1 MSVYHKSP
9 FLGLRETG
17 VWKIMPPS
25 TGHLHHVFK
34 PLVLDFK
41 FEIPNALCYWYP
53 EQVIFSKI

>member
-9 FLGLRETG
+9 FFRAYKNRRMENYAPLN
-17 VWKIMPPS
+17 WY
-25 TGHLHHVFK
+25 LHHVFQ

-41 FEIPNALCYWYP
+41 FEIPNALCYWYL